1 MDVDK
6 IYWVVDVE
14 GNGAT
19 PPDIVELAMVEVNDF
34 ALTGNIRHWFLRPD
48 RPITPAVTRIHGIT
62 NADVANAPSME
73 DVADDLLL
81 WLGQI
86 PIAGHNVRV
95 ELDALSR
102 AIPEWQP
109 RRAIDTLKLAKILR
123 PGLPSY
129 GLEKLGQA
137 LGHAKEAQRLC
148 GTTHHSALFD
158 ATLAG
163 LLFVD
168 FLSSLPIERRAAALR
183 ACDILDRPQ
192 GALL

>member
-14 GNGAT
+14 GNGAM
-19 PPDIVELAMVEVNDF
+19 PPEIVELAMVEVNDF
-34 ALTGNIRHWFLRPD
+34 TLTGNSRHWFLRPD
-48 RPITPAVTRIHGIT
+48 QPITPAVTRIHGIT

-73 DVADDLLL
+73 DIADDLLL
-81 WLGQI
+81 WLGQF

-102 AIPEWQP
+102 AIPEWHP
-109 RRAIDTLKLAKILR
+109 RQAIDTLKLAKILR

-137 LGHAKEAQRLC
+137 LGQAQEARRLC
-148 GTTHHSALFD
+148 GTTHHSALYD

-168 FLSSLPIERRAAALR
+168 LLSSLPVEPRAAALH